1 MDVHAVYMKGS
12 IGDLLLLEAC
22 VVYFYLKS
30 SNGFPVISFQMS
42 EGGALRRG
50 VGDRQTV
57 LSVRRVGV
65 NPPLANTDS
74 SSLLRGALKLNESE
88 NSMRVYK

>member
-1 MDVHAVYMKGS
+1 
-12 IGDLLLLEAC
+12 LLLLEAC

-42 EGGALRRG
+42 EGGTLRRG
-50 VGDRQTV
+50 VEDRQTV

>member
-1 MDVHAVYMKGS
+1 
-12 IGDLLLLEAC
+12 
-22 VVYFYLKS
+22 
-30 SNGFPVISFQMS
+30 MS